1 VEQLQESK
9 ANGKDAEIYISAQ
22 FRKDVMRKGVEN
34 EIAWG
39 SREGFTLPCLKE
51 PCIPALN

>member
-1 VEQLQESK
+1 MEQLQESK